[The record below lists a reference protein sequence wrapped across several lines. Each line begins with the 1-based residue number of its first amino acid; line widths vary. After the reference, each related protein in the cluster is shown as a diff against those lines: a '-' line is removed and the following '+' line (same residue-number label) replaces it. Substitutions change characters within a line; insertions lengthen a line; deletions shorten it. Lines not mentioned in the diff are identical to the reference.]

1 MKQTCSFILKTAL
14 ALVLALMMVV
24 GSVATV
30 IAEVAQPMIAE
41 AQSADTTKAIADAA
55 AELAPGADDL
65 TPSGDKVDTPASDKA
80 AVPAR
85 DKDADIA
92 GVGAN
97 VDLAKTGWDTS
108 KTAIVTYN
116 GSGWDW
122 HKSAGG
128 NQYFDFDIVN
138 ATNNLHYQIVVD
150 DKWYGIYNENNSWN
164 SGVFSDSNAWNYTYN
179 NHNNNGSSYDVVAN
193 FPAGQYVMKL
203 TSGDKNNN
211 YASYNLYRK
220 KAYYN
225 GSVDSNSSAWQNLLM
240 DYIGDG
246 VYKYE
251 FTGNGVQH
259 RFRVKF
265 VDGDTTTTHYPG
277 SNADIGDLNDYE
289 HAYYTTKTNDDY
301 SGSNY
306 FYFDAAKGC
315 KYTVYL
321 KNQYVWITRT
331 PTIKV
336 YGEPSGEDSWN
347 NKDSAAAAVLTYSGT
362 NGKYYYEVADA
373 SSVTHILYRF
383 YDTGTQKYY
392 KAGNSDVDFSG
403 YDEDNKLSMTE
414 VSSDPSSGAF
424 RMQSITAGSLNSY
437 KIWVDFSGATAYTWI
452 EPVLNE
458 TSYYLTGYLN
468 GGTVATTDNS
478 RKFTETSSGSGI
490 YTLTWTPTGDHEGFQ
505 YATIYTGSTAYHPAS
520 HPGSNGAAATET
532 DSAPGDDNK
541 WKVGAVSGQTVTFT
555 WDTTGASPTL
565 SWTVS
570 GSTSTTG
577 WLYSG
582 TAAASR
588 TEVDPTS
595 GFSNNSSNFFVYG
608 SSQTGLNSNAVPSK
622 ASGTKYW
629 IDCSGKYTP
638 GTNFYIGISN
648 HNTSSSLYGNSSTY
662 TNESGT
668 DEKVIIDSDNN
679 ILFKIQ
685 RRDQDGR
692 YFILIYGIDGSKV
705 KNIGIVADIGN
716 CTSGNQQ
723 NGAVQYKVYY
733 KGVGASEDSDTVTV
747 YAKDGAAPINWN
759 DKGSGGADAI
769 SGGTKYNYAA
779 IATTDITRINNE
791 TPAAGVVTTVD
802 CGNASSQ
809 YRTAS
814 VDAGKAITVTTTISS
829 TYRSKYYVVGWC
841 INGVT
846 YKCDGTPGV
855 NAASDTPT
863 GTGLC
868 TLTYTIPAEPEVDY
882 LEITPIYYLRSTA
895 DTITFYLEGYNTVIE
910 KWGNTPY
917 IYPFYGNLENVSNS
931 FGVYPGQPMVYAD
944 GKYSTQIPLKDY
956 PISGSTTNTAI
967 KGITINNGYADH
979 VHRNM
984 IYKWTE
990 HDNDA
995 EHKQTYDYDDFYK
1008 IYEECLKN
1016 GSEHPNSIIFR
1027 IIDETDTYN
1036 RSTYGGSNSGAR
1048 VVETKSSLTTT
1059 DLTAINGGNGWE
1071 VLRNRY
1077 GQPIDLFGTVVSEP
1091 SGPTAVGDNVRVVST
1106 GYNANIAGDYG
1117 TAWKVYKKNGS
1128 SYSLIKDE
1136 TNDRY
1141 AAPPSIFLLRGNAS
1155 GYSTTTIT
1163 YPDADHSVTGV
1174 GSYTDSISK
1183 YEGIYKTAYGDS
1195 AVKGKPVYITFEKD
1209 AQDTRDNAAGTGAYR
1224 LDGRWYYTH
1233 ASDNVTSTLGIEHW
1247 DNSTAT
1253 WVKETVN
1260 DPSIGD
1266 GNTSGTKKNNV
1277 QFDSDSRLSDSNLI
1291 TSQSRLISGDTS
1303 LRFTATAGTGYLF
1316 DGWYIKYSDTSYDK
1330 IVGATETASIKATA
1344 NYEIIARF
1352 VPIVT
1357 GSLTIEHKLSA
1368 SSTGEGTVDMQ
1379 VIVKNGNTTLQTY
1392 NGSRVYIDGTYIS
1405 NSFSSYTI
1413 DVTLKTTP
1421 KYDGKVTAFG
1431 YDKFNT
1437 NNNITATTNPGTL
1450 PGGENTLTTSHF
1462 TFTVGQLYA
1471 GTTLATSSL
1480 TYTSMIEETPHYY
1493 NFVYNF
1499 TTRDN
1504 ESKSYTSKGEI
1515 SLKDYKQFFG
1525 SDVAS
1530 QKQAFVKAKAPFESN
1545 FLKKNTLPGV
1555 TPTYDSG
1562 NHIYTATS
1570 TFSESAD
1577 IPVYT
1582 VRFKLPYDY
1591 YNDKSGDHKKYTLN
1605 GSTYNASK
1613 ATFDLA
1619 AYYDA
1624 FVTSDAT
1631 DMTPGTQTNV
1641 SKSTAVNHTD
1651 NDFITAPDQVGS
1663 MYFAYWSI
1671 KRLADTAEDQASAP
1685 EVSRIY
1691 YPDFHYRIYGD
1702 YYVEA
1707 VFSNNE
1713 ADSWHNKYSDTNDNG
1728 CSILY
1733 IGDSRNQWNNG
1744 SGSSSAS
1751 ETDAADMIY
1760 NDFIFNYRN
1769 DGAELKGSDKVKIGM
1784 IIERVVDNSN
1794 PSNKKWAEGSADVS
1808 DMSYYETKDYGTGY
1822 DAATVKEDIRT
1833 RLGSA
1838 DSLSASQNK
1847 RSGCVYI
1854 DWDTTNL
1861 NNKNYLEKYYNVY
1874 SAYGQTVGDNSIE
1887 FATDNAI
1894 DNYVYR
1900 AYAVMKYDSNNDG
1913 LLDTW
1918 CISDPAYFCMRYT
1931 ANLKYSE

>member
-1 MKQTCSFILKTAL
+1 MKSKCSFILKTSL

-24 GSVATV
+24 GSVAAV
-30 IAEVAQPMIAE
+30 VAEVAQPMIAE
-41 AQSADTTKAIADAA
+41 AQSADTAKAIAGAA
-55 AELAPGADDL
+55 DNPASDIDDL
-65 TPSGDKVDTPASDKA
+65 TLSGDNADTYASDEAA
-80 AVPAR
+80 AVVR
-85 DKDADIA
+85 EKGADIA

-150 DKWYGIYNENNSWN
+150 DKWYGIYDQNNSWN
-164 SGVFSDSNAWNYTYN
+164 SGVFNDSNDWNYTYN
-179 NHNNNGSSYDVVAN
+179 NHNNNQSYDVVAN

-203 TSGDKNNN
+203 IHGVKSDN

-392 KAGNSDVDFSG
+392 KAGDSDVDFSG

-437 KIWVDFSGATAYTWI
+437 KIWADFSGATAYTWI

-468 GGTVATTDNS
+468 GGTVDTTDNS

-490 YTLTWTPTGDHEGFQ
+490 YTLTWAPTGDHEGHQ
-505 YATIYTGSTAYHPAS
+505 YATIYTGSTAYHPAT
-520 HPGSNGAAATET
+520 HPGLNGAAATMT

-570 GSTSTTG
+570 GSSASSN
-577 WLYSG
+577 WLYSKDG
-582 TAAASR
+582 TTEFTPPTASEGTYRFVWSTNDDGPGKAGTTAIAAKVGSNAYWA
-588 TEVDPTS
+588 DITS
-595 GFSNNSSNFFVYG
+595 YVKSNSQFYFALSNNDNNGGIRGNKQEQINGDTKAPGTTGTIAGGGFIAEMKEKG
-608 SSQTGLNSNAVPSK
+608 SVTGNAYFQLIRNVDFTKVSAIGVLAK
-622 ASGTKYW
+622 YSG
-629 IDCSGKYTP
+629 SGKVNYE
-638 GTNFYIGISN
+638 Y
-648 HNTSSSLYGNSSTY
+648 
-662 TNESGT
+662 
-668 DEKVIIDSDNN
+668 
-679 ILFKIQ
+679 
-685 RRDQDGR
+685 
-692 YFILIYGIDGSKV
+692 
-705 KNIGIVADIGN
+705 
-716 CTSGNQQ
+716 
-723 NGAVQYKVYY
+723 YY
-733 KGVGASEDSDTVTV
+733 KLVSSGDDQITSVTV

-779 IATTDITRINNE
+779 IATTNITQIDGA

-814 VDAGKAITVTTTISS
+814 VDAGKAITVTTTILS

-846 YKCDGTPGV
+846 YKCNGTPGV

-882 LEITPIYYLRSTA
+882 LEITPIYYIRESA
-895 DTITFYLEGYNTVIE
+895 NSNVITFYLEGYNTVIE

-917 IYPFYGNLENVSNS
+917 IYPFYGNLENVKNS

-1059 DLTAINGGNGWE
+1059 DLNDINGGNGWE

-1163 YPDADHSVTGV
+1163 YPAADHSVTGV

-1260 DPSIGD
+1260 DPSTGD

-1277 QFDSDSRLSDSNLI
+1277 QFDSDSRLSASNLI
-1291 TSQSRLISGDTS
+1291 TSQSRLISGNTS
-1303 LRFTATAGTGYLF
+1303 LGFTATAGTGYLF

-1344 NYEIIARF
+1344 NYELIARF

-1379 VIVKNGNTTLQTY
+1379 VIVKNGNSTLQTY

-1437 NNNITATTNPGTL
+1437 NNSITATTNPGTL

-1462 TFTVGQLYA
+1462 TFTVGDLYV
-1471 GTTLATSSL
+1471 GTTLSTSSL
-1480 TYTSMIEETPHYY
+1480 TYTSIIEETPHYY

-1504 ESKSYTSKGEI
+1504 LSKSYTSKGEI

-1525 SDVAS
+1525 SNVAA

-1555 TPTYDSG
+1555 TPSYNSEY
-1562 NHIYTATS
+1562 HIYTATS

-1591 YNDKSGDHKKYTLN
+1591 YDDKSGDHKKYTLD

-1619 AYYDA
+1619 ANYDE
-1624 FVTSDAT
+1624 FVTVGAT
-1631 DMTPGTQTNV
+1631 DMTPGPQTNV

-1671 KRLADTAEDQASAP
+1671 KRLADNAETQASAP

-1707 VFSNNE
+1707 VFSSNE

-1744 SGSSSAS
+1744 NGITSTSTSA
-1751 ETDAADMIY
+1751 DVAADIIY

-1769 DGAELKGSDKVKIGM
+1769 NGAELKGSDKVKIGM

-1822 DAATVKEDIRT
+1822 DAETVKEDILNK
-1833 RLGSA
+1833 LGSA
-1838 DSLSASQNK
+1838 DSLSADTTTK

-1854 DWDTTNL
+1854 DWDTANL

-1874 SAYGQTVGDNSIE
+1874 SAYGQTVGDSIE
-1887 FATDNAI
+1887 FTTDNAI

-1913 LLDTW
+1913 SPDKW